1 MIKIKLYAGLNIK
14 ELQLLGKGTQGKV
27 YRIDPN
33 RCIKIFKK
41 NQICKEEL
49 ETLSVA
55 QIDSHFPKL
64 YDYGENY
71 IIRECINGMEL
82 NKYLSTH
89 CLTTDISNK
98 LLGLYDAMIKVG
110 YTRLDSAIFHIF
122 ITPSGDLKLI
132 DTAKALKKT
141 AIYPQLII
149 SGLSKLGYK
158 RQFLDFVR
166 GTRPALYFIWLQ
178 CANKNNRR

>member
-1 MIKIKLYAGLNIK
+1 VIKIRLYAGLNLK

-27 YRIDPN
+27 YRIDSE

-41 NQICKEEL
+41 SEVCKEEL
-49 ETLSVA
+49 ETLFIA
-55 QIDSHFPKL
+55 QKDSHFPKL

-71 IIRECINGMEL
+71 IIRECIDGIEL
-82 NKYLSTH
+82 DKYLSTH

-98 LLGLYDAMIKVG
+98 ILELYEAMIKVG
-110 YTRLDSAIFHIF
+110 YTRFDSAIFHIL

-158 RQFLDFVR
+158 KQFLDFVKN
-166 GTRPALYFIWLQ
+166 TRPALYFIWLQ
-178 CANKNNRR
+178 YVDKNNKR